1 MADLLEERA
10 DDFARTESRNTGKP
24 LKFSSAFD
32 VPLTIDNL
40 RFFAAAARNLEGKA
54 SGEYLEGLTSTIR
67 REPIGVCASIA
78 PWNYPL
84 NMAAWKIGPALAA
97 GNTVVLKPAELTPLT
112 ALMLGRLALDAGL
125 PPGVLN
131 VIPGPGPEVGGVLA
145 RHEDVALISVTGSTR
160 TGASV
165 MREAAGTV
173 KRVHM
178 ELGGKAPFVVFADA
192 DLEAAAEGAI
202 VGAFANCG
210 QDCTA
215 ATRIYVDDSVR
226 DAFMQRFLHKVDRL
240 VVGDP
245 MDDVDQPRAARLVC
259 ISVTASTPSSSA
271 PVAAGATAERGGEL
285 PDGPGAY
292 YPPTV
297 ITGAAQ
303 DSEIVQNEVFGP
315 VVCVLGF
322 DSRRR
327 GVRARP
333 TTRATASPPRPGRAT
348 SSAPSAPPASWRP
361 ARSGS
366 TSTWRSD
373 PRCPTAGS
381 RAPASARTCPC
392 TRSRSTR
399 RSSTWSS
406 SSPALPRK
414 DWYDAVSTPEDDMT
428 TDADIH
434 LERVTKRV
442 RRDDGG
448 RRPDAVD
455 PARRVLRAA
464 RPLRLRQDHHAADG
478 RRLRGPDRGPHLP
491 RRRRRH
497 AAAAVQARRQHGLP
511 VVRAV
516 PAPDRREE
524 RRRSGSSARRSASP
538 T

>member
-1 MADLLEERA
+1 MSIADNAQAHALLIDGQDVESTATRTVYDPATGEPLAEVADATAADAERAVAAARAAFRSGVWSRITPAERAAVLDRMADLLEERA

-32 VPLTIDNL
+32 IPLTIDNL

-54 SGEYLEGLTSTIR
+54 SGEYLDGLTSTIR

-97 GNTVVLKPAELTPLT
+97 GNTVVLKPSELTPLT

-178 ELGGKAPFVVFADA
+178 ELGGKAPFVVFSDA

-202 VGAFANCG
+202 VGAYANCG

-215 ATRIYVDDSVR
+215 ATRIYVHEDVR
-226 DAFMQRFLHKVDRL
+226 DAFLERFLHKVDRL

-245 MDDVDQPRAARLVC
+245 MDESTNLGPLVSSHQRDRVHGFVERA
-259 ISVTASTPSSSA
+259 
-271 PVAAGATAERGGEL
+271 VAAGATAVRGGVMPE
-285 PDGPGAY
+285 GPGAY

-297 ITGAAQ
+297 IADADQ
-303 DSEIVQNEVFGP
+303 SSEIVQNEVFGP

-322 DSRRR
+322 MTDDD
-327 GVRARP
+327 AFAMAND
-333 TTRATASPPRPGRAT
+333 TRYGLA
-348 SSAPSAPPASWRP
+348 
-361 ARSGS
+361 
-366 TSTWRSD
+366 
-373 PRCPTAGS
+373 
-381 RAPASARTCPC
+381 ASAW
-392 TRSRSTR
+392 TRDVFRAQRAARELEAGTVWINEHLAIGSEMPHGGVKGSGFGKDM
-399 RSSTWSS
+399 SMY
-406 SSPALPRK
+406 ALEEYTAIKHVVFELTGAPRK
-414 DWYDAVSTPEDDMT
+414 EWYDAVSTPEDT
-428 TDADIH
+428 
-434 LERVTKRV
+434 
-442 RRDDGG
+442 
-448 RRPDAVD
+448 
-455 PARRVLRAA
+455 
-464 RPLRLRQDHHAADG
+464 
-478 RRLRGPDRGPHLP
+478 
-491 RRRRRH
+491 
-497 AAAAVQARRQHGLP
+497 
-511 VVRAV
+511 
-516 PAPDRREE
+516 
-524 RRRSGSSARRSASP
+524 
-538 T
+538 

>member
-1 MADLLEERA
+1 MSITDKALAHALLIDGEDVLTSATRTVRDPSTGEPIAEVADASVADAERAVAAAREAFRRGDWSRITPGERAAVLDRMADLLQERA
-10 DDFARTESRNTGKP
+10 DDFARTESLNTGKP

-97 GNTVVLKPAELTPLT
+97 GNTVVLKPSELTPLT

-178 ELGGKAPFVVFADA
+178 ELGGKAPFVVFEDA

-215 ATRIYVDDSVR
+215 ATRIYVHDDVR
-226 DAFMQRFLHKVDRL
+226 DAFMERLLHKVDRL

-245 MDDVDQPRAARLVC
+245 MDDATNLGPLVSPEQRDRVHAFVQRAVE
-259 ISVTASTPSSSA
+259 
-271 PVAAGATAERGGEL
+271 AGATAARGGAVPEV
-285 PDGPGAY
+285 PGAY

-322 DSRRR
+322 GSDDEAFALAN
-327 GVRARP
+327 G
-333 TTRATASPPRPGRAT
+333 TRYGLA
-348 SSAPSAPPASWRP
+348 
-361 ARSGS
+361 
-366 TSTWRSD
+366 
-373 PRCPTAGS
+373 
-381 RAPASARTCPC
+381 ASAWTKDVFRAQRAARELEAGTVWINEHLAIGSEMPHGGVKG
-392 TRSRSTR
+392 SGFGKDMSMY
-399 RSSTWSS
+399 
-406 SSPALPRK
+406 ALEEYTAVKHVVFELTGAPRK
-414 DWYDAVSTPEDDMT
+414 EWYDAVSSPE
-428 TDADIH
+428 
-434 LERVTKRV
+434 
-442 RRDDGG
+442 
-448 RRPDAVD
+448 
-455 PARRVLRAA
+455 
-464 RPLRLRQDHHAADG
+464 
-478 RRLRGPDRGPHLP
+478 
-491 RRRRRH
+491 
-497 AAAAVQARRQHGLP
+497 
-511 VVRAV
+511 
-516 PAPDRREE
+516 
-524 RRRSGSSARRSASP
+524 
-538 T
+538 

>member
-1 MADLLEERA
+1 MSIADKAQAHALLIDGQDVPTSATRAVHDPATAEPIAEVADATAADAERAVAAARAAFRRGDWSRITPGERAAVLDRMADLLEERA
-10 DDFARTESRNTGKP
+10 DEFARTESRNTGKP

-54 SGEYLEGLTSTIR
+54 SAEYLEGLTSTIR

-112 ALMLGRLALDAGL
+112 ALMLGRLGLEAGL

-131 VIPGPGPEVGGVLA
+131 VVPGPGPEVGGVLA

-178 ELGGKAPFVVFADA
+178 ELGGKAPFVVFDDA

-210 QDCTA
+210 HDCTA
-215 ATRIYVDDSVR
+215 ATRIYVHDGVR
-226 DAFMQRFLHKVDRL
+226 DAFMERLLHKVDRL

-245 MDDVDQPRAARLVC
+245 MDDATNLGPLVSPAQRERVHGFVERAL
-259 ISVTASTPSSSA
+259 
-271 PVAAGATAERGGEL
+271 AAGATVERGGEL

-322 DSRRR
+322 GSDDE
-327 GVRARP
+327 AFAKAND
-333 TTRATASPPRPGRAT
+333 TRYGLA
-348 SSAPSAPPASWRP
+348 
-361 ARSGS
+361 
-366 TSTWRSD
+366 
-373 PRCPTAGS
+373 
-381 RAPASARTCPC
+381 ASAW
-392 TRSRSTR
+392 TRDVFRAQRAARELEAGTVWINEHLAIGSEMPHGGVKGSGFGKDM
-399 RSSTWSS
+399 SMY
-406 SSPALPRK
+406 ALEEYTAVKHVVFELTGAPRK
-414 DWYDAVSTPEDDMT
+414 EWYDAVSTPE
-428 TDADIH
+428 
-434 LERVTKRV
+434 
-442 RRDDGG
+442 
-448 RRPDAVD
+448 
-455 PARRVLRAA
+455 
-464 RPLRLRQDHHAADG
+464 
-478 RRLRGPDRGPHLP
+478 
-491 RRRRRH
+491 
-497 AAAAVQARRQHGLP
+497 
-511 VVRAV
+511 
-516 PAPDRREE
+516 
-524 RRRSGSSARRSASP
+524 
-538 T
+538 